1 MRVVVD
7 TNVTASRYISP
18 QGVPAEVFGL
28 WEQQIF
34 ELLVSEAILAEY
46 ERVLQYDKLRSRHR
60 MSDDRIRQVID
71 DFREVAILVAPA
83 ETLNVVPDDPTD
95 NRFLECAVAG
105 GAQYIISGD
114 RHLRDL
120 GEYRCIQI
128 RKRSGPPAG
137 AAMAGLLQERRRGTT
152 AA

>member
-1 MRVVVD
+1 MRVVID

-18 QGVPAEVFGL
+18 QGAPAEVFGL
-28 WEQQIF
+28 WEQQVF

-46 ERVLQYDKLRSRHR
+46 ERVLQYDKIRSRHR

-71 DFREVAILVAPA
+71 DFREVAILVTPA
-83 ETLNVVPDDPTD
+83 ETLNVIPEDPTD

-120 GEYRCIQI
+120 GDYRGIQI
-128 RKRSGPPAG
+128 LTPRA
-137 AAMAGLLQERRRGTT
+137 LLTLVQEHHGQL
-152 AA
+152 